1 MQIVVLNFTHNV
13 LVYILVLFFYTLHG
27 GVIKSV
33 NLAVL
38 AEVILCCVHGGVA
51 GKHRS
56 KCVKNR
62 RTRTTQ
68 DICDGLCLSRT
79 VDCAVKIEERFCY
92 FPLSPKQ
99 SVCFENSW
107 DISQ

>member
-1 MQIVVLNFTHNV
+1 M

-56 KCVKNR
+56 KCAKNR

-79 VDCAVKIEERFCY
+79 VDCAVKVEERFCY

>member
-1 MQIVVLNFTHNV
+1 MCWVTFSF
-13 LVYILVLFFYTLHG
+13 YFFYTLHG
-27 GVIKSV
+27 GVIKSSV

-38 AEVILCCVHGGVA
+38 AEVILSCVHGGVA
-51 GKHRS
+51 GKHRG
-56 KCVKNR
+56 KCVKKR

-68 DICDGLCLSRT
+68 GICHGLCLSRT
-79 VDCAVKIEERFCY
+79 VDFAVKVEERFCH